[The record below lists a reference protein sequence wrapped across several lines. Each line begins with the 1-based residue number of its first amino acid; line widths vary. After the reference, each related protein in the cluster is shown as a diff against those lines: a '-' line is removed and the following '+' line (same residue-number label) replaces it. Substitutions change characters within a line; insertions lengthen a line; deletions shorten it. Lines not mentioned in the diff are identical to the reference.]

1 MKNKLA
7 DNVKATF
14 RSITAEN
21 KIKRSKKMNR
31 SLPQAQKNVKRI
43 RFVVWAIIG
52 CICLTGALGFARA
65 QNALHKSKQAQ
76 AAVQDM
82 KKNPNRGQSDYSS
95 PKLIRFGNEVV
106 KAYVPISQ
114 NGDDRTKQMAEL
126 EKYYADDVQIP
137 EFGDF
142 QGHRDL
148 RGYEL
153 FNIVNEA
160 NKAVLQYQVSYTNVV
175 MGEQPKP
182 DENAEENKDE
192 ENKDE
197 KPAPAAEQK
206 TDKDALLNIPV
217 RAVKNGY
224 VVIENPYFSAIPDLK
239 GKKVAAIANPYNDD
253 KMIDINKSDK
263 IQKWLTESFFPKYA
277 NETKSEMMYMMDQ
290 PQALNGVQEFLGIES
305 IKVYP
310 SKTKNEYIAKVE
322 ASFKEKELD
331 IRQKENFTVVL
342 QDSDNKFFVKKL
354 THTLGGK

>member
-14 RSITAEN
+14 RSITDEN

-31 SLPQAQKNVKRI
+31 SLPQAKKNVKRI

-52 CICLTGALGFARA
+52 CVCLTGILGFARA
-65 QNALHKSKQAQ
+65 QNALYKSKTAL
-76 AAVQDM
+76 AIVKDEKA
-82 KKNPNRGQSDYSS
+82 NPNKGQSDYSS
-95 PKLIRFGNEVV
+95 PKLTRFGNEVV

-126 EKYYADDVQIP
+126 EKYYAEDVPVP

-142 QGHRDL
+142 QGRRDL
-148 RGYEL
+148 RGFEL
-153 FNIVNEA
+153 FNIINEA
-160 NKAVLQYQVSYTNVV
+160 DKAVLQYQVSYTNVA
-175 MGEQPKP
+175 MGEQPKE
-182 DENAEENKDE
+182 DENTEENKDE

-224 VVIENPYFSAIPDLK
+224 IVIENPYFSAIPNLT
-239 GKKVAAIANPYNDD
+239 GKRVAAVANPYSDD

-263 IQKWLTESFFPKYA
+263 IQKWLNESFFPKYA
-277 NETKSEMMYMMDQ
+277 NETKAEMMYMMDQ
-290 PQALNGVQEFLGIES
+290 PQALNGLQEFQGIES

-310 SKTKNEYIAKVE
+310 SKKKNEYIAKVE
-322 ASFKEKELD
+322 ANFKEKELD
-331 IRQKENFTVVL
+331 IRQKETFTIVL
-342 QDSDNKFFVKKL
+342 QDSDNKFFVEKL